1 MADKTLDFTI
11 HVKDE
16 SSNVIKKIGVNTEE
30 LGKVIRG
37 VKQEMDKLSNK
48 VVDMAQ
54 LSQAFKNI
62 GSVISQVQGA
72 FKSLTAVTA
81 AQTTAETQL
90 ATVMKQRMGATEEQ
104 IRSIKDLC
112 SAQQKQGVIGD
123 EVALSGAQQMA
134 AFLNEKKSLDSLI
147 PAMNDL
153 LARQRGLN
161 ATTGD
166 AVSVGKMMGEAMQ
179 GQAGA
184 LQQVGITFSEAQ
196 QKVLAYGTESER
208 VALLAQVI
216 ANNVGGMNAALA
228 ATDAGQQKQLENSW
242 GNMKEQ
248 LGGIAQVVAPFLDL
262 AAQFFVVAAGVS
274 QLTAAIGSGISAV
287 KGLELAA
294 KAAALQAQAVAV
306 ATKTWSVVQ
315 GALNAVISANPI
327 GLIVIAIG
335 ALAGA
340 VIYCY
345 THFEGFRKVCDAVWV
360 AVKQVA
366 SAVWEHLVKAFAKA
380 STVIREAWEWV
391 KKFFGIS
398 DNGVKDTTR
407 DIEQQTEAVND
418 NADALK
424 ALEEKYGNYRPDP
437 GKGGG
442 IPKTP
447 APREGSIAWL
457 ENEISEKETQFKLA
471 VDDESRRNIL
481 SEIDRLTREKHTIEM
496 TLQYSKPVEDTRGRQ
511 DMAGMKS
518 RFAAAK
524 TDTSAITPKK
534 LNVDHKYFNTY
545 EAALKKAQKAQDK
558 FRRGTGAVAEAFG
571 NIGNAIG
578 GAAGQWLQYG
588 ANIAMAVGQSVPLI
602 MQMVAALTA
611 KTAVTEA
618 DTTANVAE
626 ASSEVLKAHAGIPF
640 VGIALGVAGVAAII
654 AAMMS
659 IPKFETGGLVGGSS
673 FYGDRLLARVNS
685 GEMILNRGQ
694 QARLFGMVGG
704 EGSAADIGGK
714 VVFKIEGRYLKG
726 VLERENRLSQRS

>member
-1 MADKTLDFTI
+1 MADKTLDFTV

-16 SSNVIKKIGVNTEE
+16 GSSVMKKIAVSTED
-30 LGKVIRG
+30 LGKAVRA
-37 VKQEMDKLSNK
+37 VKQEMDALITK
-48 VVDMAQ
+48 VGNAALFTKV
-54 LSQAFKNI
+54 FKDI
-62 GSVISQVQGA
+62 SSVVTQMQGA
-72 FKSLTAVTA
+72 VKTWTAVTA

-112 SAQQKQGVIGD
+112 SAQQEQGVIGD
-123 EVALSGAQQMA
+123 EVALSGAQQMT

-153 LARQRGLN
+153 LARQSGLN

-248 LGGIAQVVAPFLDL
+248 LGGVVQMAIPLTDL
-262 AAQFFVVAAGVS
+262 AAQFFVVAAGAS
-274 QLTAAIGSGISAV
+274 QLSAAIGSGISAV

-345 THFEGFRKVCDAVWV
+345 THFEGFRKVCDAVWT

-380 STVIREAWEWV
+380 STVIREAWDLV

-398 DNGVKDTTR
+398 DNGVKDTTQ
-407 DIEQQTEAVND
+407 DIKEQTEAVND

-534 LNVDHKYFNTY
+534 LDVDHKYFNTY

-704 EGSAADIGGK
+704 GGQPGGMNGK
-714 VVFKIEGRYLKG
+714 VTFKIEGRTLKG
-726 VLERENRLSQRS
+726 VLKKVDDISGRS

>member
-1 MADKTLDFTI
+1 MADNILDFTI
-11 HVKDE
+11 RIKDDG
-16 SSNVIKKIGVNTEE
+16 SGIIKKIENSTEG
-30 LGKVIRG
+30 LGKAIR
-37 VKQEMDKLSNK
+37 VVQKEMDGLNSRMVN
-48 VVDMAQ
+48 MTQ
-54 LSQAFKNI
+54 LSQAFKGI
-62 GSVISQVQGA
+62 GSVITQIQGA
-72 FKSLTAVTA
+72 FKTWTAATA

-112 SAQQKQGVIGD
+112 SAQQKQGIIGD

-153 LARQRGLN
+153 LARQSGLN

-208 VALLAQVI
+208 AALLAQVI

-228 ATDAGQQKQLENSW
+228 ATDAGQQKQLEITLGSIR
-242 GNMKEQ
+242 EQ
-248 LGGIAQVVAPFLDL
+248 LGGVAQAAVPYVEVIAQLVTTT
-262 AAQFFVVAAGVS
+262 AGMM
-274 QLTAAIGSGISAV
+274 QLGSSVTAAISGLNGLGATAALAAV
-287 KGLELAA
+287 KIQL
-294 KAAALQAQAVAV
+294 VAV
-306 ATKTWSVVQ
+306 ATKTWTVVQ
-315 GALNAVISANPI
+315 GALNAVLSANPI

-345 THFEGFRKVCDAVWV
+345 THFDGFRKVCDAVWT

-366 SAVWEHLVKAFAKA
+366 SAVWEHLVKAFEKA
-380 STVIREAWEWV
+380 SAVIKEAWEWV
-391 KKFFGIS
+391 KKFFGIG

-424 ALEEKYGNYRPDP
+424 ALEEKYGNYNPDP

-457 ENEISEKETQFKLA
+457 DDRLSEKQTELSLA

-481 SEIDRLTREKHTIEM
+481 SEIDLLTREKHTIEM
-496 TLQYSKPVEDTRGRQ
+496 NLQYSKPVEDTRGRQ
-511 DMAGMKS
+511 DVAGMKS
-518 RFAAAK
+518 RFARAK

-534 LNVDHKYFNTY
+534 LDVDHKYFNTY

-558 FRRGTGAVAEAFG
+558 FKRGTGAVAEAFG
-571 NIGNAIG
+571 NKGNAIG
-578 GAAGQWLQYG
+578 GATGQWLQYG
-588 ANIAMAVGQSVPLI
+588 AGIAMAISQSVPLI

-659 IPKFETGGLVGGSS
+659 VPKFEAGGLVGGSS

-704 EGSAADIGGK
+704 GGQPGGMNGK
-714 VVFKIEGRYLKG
+714 VTFKIEGRTLKG
-726 VLERENRLSQRS
+726 VLKKMDDISGRS